1 MVRESFVPTGETKEE
16 SSEAEPEAGESEQ
29 EQEEIGDA
37 KEVSFHMR
45 VESEKYRRIVKV
57 ANYAAAE
64 GIIPSN
70 RRGNM
75 TAWVQYC
82 LLIGEEVVKQHEFQK
97 RGL

>member
-1 MVRESFVPTGETKEE
+1 MIRETFVPTDETKEE

-29 EQEEIGDA
+29 EAEEIDDA
-37 KEVSFHMR
+37 KEVRFQMR
-45 VESEKYRRIVKV
+45 LEAEKYRRIEKV

-70 RRGNM
+70 RKGNM